1 MVYKNNIL
9 SLDRSGTS
17 RGGGKR
23 FMRSLEYEV
32 LASLTLQNFQK
43 ESGEVDYEKLLSI
56 PAENRIPGL
65 LTEYGKKRMHKLI
78 KMILSEFC
86 YAVPLPKS
94 QKLTDTKISVCS
106 CDLMIAAFE
115 DHMSLEDLI
124 LFFERAKQ
132 GKYGPFKKLL
142 THHSIMEKL
151 ELYRQQRYDVYMRIK
166 EAKEAELKN
175 SGTTPQRIS
184 PEPTAIKNLFDDPN
198 VGLQPLKKIS

>member
-1 MVYKNNIL
+1 MNPNII
-9 SLDRSGTS
+9 SLDRSNASGNG
-17 RGGGKR
+17 RGKR
-23 FMRSLEYEV
+23 YVRSLEYEV

-56 PAENRIPGL
+56 PADNRIPGL

-94 QKLTDTKISVCS
+94 KKLTDTKISVCA

-142 THHSIMEKL
+142 THYSIMEKL
-151 ELYRQQRYDVYMRIK
+151 EQYRQQRYEVYMKIK
-166 EAKEAELKN
+166 EAKEAELKKQ
-175 SGTTPQRIS
+175 GPTERIS

-198 VGLQPLKKIS
+198 VGLSPLKKIS

>member
-1 MVYKNNIL
+1 MTYKNNIL
-9 SLDRSGTS
+9 SLDRSGS
-17 RGGGKR
+17 SKGGGKR
-23 FMRSLEYEV
+23 FVRSLEYEV

-43 ESGEVDYEKLLSI
+43 ENEEVDYEKLLSI
-56 PAENRIPGL
+56 PTNNRIPGL

-94 QKLTDTKISVCS
+94 KKLTDTKISVCA

-115 DHMSLEDLI
+115 DHLSLEDFI

-142 THHSIMEKL
+142 THYSIMEKL
-151 ELYRQQRYDVYMRIK
+151 EQYRQQRYEVYIK
-166 EAKEAELKN
+166 IKAAKEAELKTQGP
-175 SGTTPQRIS
+175 SQRIS
-184 PEPTAIKNLFDDPN
+184 PEPTSIKNLFDDPN

>member
-1 MVYKNNIL
+1 MDYKNSII

-23 FMRSLEYEV
+23 FVRSLEYEV

-56 PAENRIPGL
+56 PADNRIPGL

-78 KMILSEFC
+78 KMVLTEFC

-94 QKLTDTKISVCS
+94 KKLTDTKVSVCA

-124 LFFERAKQ
+124 LFFERAKA

-142 THHSIMEKL
+142 THYSIMEKL
-151 ELYRQQRYDVYMRIK
+151 EQYRQQRYEVYIRIK
-166 EAKEAELKN
+166 EAKEAELKKQ
-175 SGTTPQRIS
+175 GPTERIS

-198 VGLQPLKKIS
+198 VGLEPLKKIS